1 MSFFNYVDSTDYDLT
16 NEDMLRCCYDEVVA
30 EYTDTGDI
38 VMCNEKFLQDAA
50 RFKLEDF
57 KNWMR
62 PLFTLTTSRTA
73 KATRRGRD
81 TDVPPY

>member
-1 MSFFNYVDSTDYDLT
+1 MSFFNYVDSTDYDPT

-62 PLFTLTTSRTA
+62 PLFHSDDFEDSE
-73 KATRRGRD
+73 GN
-81 TDVPPY
+81 

>member
-38 VMCNEKFLQDAA
+38 VMCNEKFLQ
-50 RFKLEDF
+50 LS
-57 KNWMR
+57 
-62 PLFTLTTSRTA
+62 LIHI
-73 KATRRGRD
+73 
-81 TDVPPY
+81 